1 MNTLP
6 STDRLYRALVERD
19 SAFEGVFLVGVKTT
33 GIFCRA
39 GCTAKRPRRENC
51 EFFATPQEALHAG
64 YRACRRCRP
73 LDGGRQPPASV
84 QKLLNLVD
92 EDPGRR
98 IVADDLRQLGIEP
111 STARRQFL
119 RHCGMTFHAYQRAR
133 RMGRALQDFRRH
145 RDLPRA
151 MDEAGY
157 ESFSGFGAAFAGLF
171 GKPPSSA
178 KQVNCLLADWIMTPL
193 GGMVAI
199 ASDEGLCLLEF
210 QDRRAL
216 KREIAWLQHRFAA
229 TVVPGKNAALRRIA
243 VELEEYFAG
252 RRTRFE
258 TPLVLSGSE
267 FQIRVWKELL
277 KIEAGQTRSYTELA
291 AAIGRPGAQRAVG
304 RANGDNRL
312 ALVVPCHRVIRSDG
326 APCGYGGGLWR
337 KRRLLEHEARMVGA
351 PEGVC
356 APQSAEEK
364 DIQSATRRRASG

>member
-1 MNTLP
+1 
-6 STDRLYRALVERD
+6 
-19 SAFEGVFLVGVKTT
+19 
-33 GIFCRA
+33 
-39 GCTAKRPRRENC
+39 
-51 EFFATPQEALHAG
+51 
-64 YRACRRCRP
+64 
-73 LDGGRQPPASV
+73 
-84 QKLLNLVD
+84 
-92 EDPGRR
+92 
-98 IVADDLRQLGIEP
+98 
-111 STARRQFL
+111 
-119 RHCGMTFHAYQRAR
+119 MTFHAYQRAR

-199 ASDEGLCLLEF
+199 ANDEGLCLLEF

-216 KREIAWLQHRFAA
+216 QREIAWLQHRFAA

-351 PEGVC
+351 PEGVR
-356 APQSAEEK
+356 APQSAEER
-364 DIQSATRRRASG
+364 DIHSATRRRASG

>member
-1 MNTLP
+1 
-6 STDRLYRALVERD
+6 
-19 SAFEGVFLVGVKTT
+19 
-33 GIFCRA
+33 
-39 GCTAKRPRRENC
+39 
-51 EFFATPQEALHAG
+51 
-64 YRACRRCRP
+64 
-73 LDGGRQPPASV
+73 
-84 QKLLNLVD
+84 
-92 EDPGRR
+92 
-98 IVADDLRQLGIEP
+98 
-111 STARRQFL
+111 
-119 RHCGMTFHAYQRAR
+119 
-133 RMGRALQDFRRH
+133 
-145 RDLPRA
+145 

-351 PEGVC
+351 PEGVR
-356 APQSAEEK
+356 APQSAEER